1 MPTIFILSAAGTPTM
16 QSLSSNNHCE
26 GKDSSG
32 KPFFLYYPSN
42 SNHGPYTPDKK
53 IGDKAVKGA
62 GRTMSGQATSVR
74 LDYIYENDVALGRLH

>member
-1 MPTIFILSAAGTPTM
+1 MSANGNGKQLVEKGPHAYDFH
-16 QSLSSNNHCE
+16 SLGSRHSDHAISFLDHHFE
-26 GKDSSG
+26 GKDSSR

-62 GRTMSGQATSVR
+62 GRTG
-74 LDYIYENDVALGRLH
+74 EEE